1 MTKCKYYFCTN
12 QINPEWQYLFIH
24 HCVLFHRLSV
34 PFSVEDVVQF
44 GDKSRELFIRSSCY
58 SVILITTAHP
68 GLTISWV
75 FSSEPKSIAF
85 SVVYRENLDTP
96 PEQAKV
102 TYAWHTALSRLQP
115 LPWIYQHFSVYCSM
129 CQLNPAIKML
139 GNELAKVPAYVISQL
154 SSQFISAWTLNW
166 FLLALYL

>member
-1 MTKCKYYFCTN
+1 MN
-12 QINPEWQYLFIH
+12 LEWQYLFIL

-58 SVILITTAHP
+58 SVLLITAAHP

-102 TYAWHTALSRLQP
+102 TYA
-115 LPWIYQHFSVYCSM
+115 
-129 CQLNPAIKML
+129 
-139 GNELAKVPAYVISQL
+139 
-154 SSQFISAWTLNW
+154 
-166 FLLALYL
+166 